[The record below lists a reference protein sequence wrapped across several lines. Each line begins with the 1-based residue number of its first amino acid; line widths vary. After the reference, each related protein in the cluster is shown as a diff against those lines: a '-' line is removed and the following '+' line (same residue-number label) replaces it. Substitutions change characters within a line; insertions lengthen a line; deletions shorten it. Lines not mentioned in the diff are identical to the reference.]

1 MDSHSI
7 KSIYGCKPCNKTGK
21 LSPLE
26 KWYNSLIEK
35 SSDEIDMTDLL
46 RMLRQGV
53 LLELAIPKVLEL
65 LADNP
70 FVGVSYEGELL
81 WHLHYVSS
89 YYLEQYYTTVVK
101 ILSIAEAGIP
111 ELYWLPTEDSNEL
124 RELILEL
131 REKVTSPGDSGKGNY
146 ENTI

>member
-7 KSIYGCKPCNKTGK
+7 KSIYGCKPCNKTEN

-53 LLELAIPKVLEL
+53 LLELAIPKVVAL
-65 LADNP
+65 LTDNP
-70 FVGVSYEGELL
+70 FVGISYEGELL
-81 WHLHYVSS
+81 WHLRYVSS
-89 YYLEQYYTTVVK
+89 FYLEQYYTKIVK
-101 ILSIAEAGIP
+101 ILSIAEEELR
-111 ELYWLPTEDSNEL
+111 ELYWLPIEDSDEL

-131 REKVTSPGDSGKGNY
+131 RKRVTSPGDSGRGNY